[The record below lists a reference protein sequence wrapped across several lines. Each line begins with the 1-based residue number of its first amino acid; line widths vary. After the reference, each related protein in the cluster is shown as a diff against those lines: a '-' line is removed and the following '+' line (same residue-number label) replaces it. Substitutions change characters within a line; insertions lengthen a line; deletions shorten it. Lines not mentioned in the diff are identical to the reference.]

1 MSEVL
6 KILLSTSVSEILP
19 SFLETYTE
27 LNRNIN
33 LYKKNLY
40 SVSSFPYRFS
50 QCNRKSSNPKVP
62 VIGQILSEDLNEDY
76 LIKKTLDSGEFLKIL
91 TDRSRLKVY
100 IDEIIENPFELIIA
114 KLQHCSACNF
124 IAGEIKRNTSMQ
136 TMVWNTDNKNFV
148 IKASP
153 LLLLSTARPS
163 FDVSGMLIETPVVI
177 PVIPDIAKYLTSGY
191 ER

>member
-1 MSEVL
+1 M
-6 KILLSTSVSEILP
+6 
-19 SFLETYTE
+19 
-27 LNRNIN
+27 
-33 LYKKNLY
+33 
-40 SVSSFPYRFS
+40 
-50 QCNRKSSNPKVP
+50 
-62 VIGQILSEDLNEDY
+62 
-76 LIKKTLDSGEFLKIL
+76 LDSGEFLKIL

-136 TMVWNTDNKNFV
+136 TMVWNTDNKNFA

-163 FDVSGMLIETPVVI
+163 FDVSVCSL
-177 PVIPDIAKYLTSGY
+177 KHLLLYL
-191 ER
+191 